1 LLCPVTTQVKGY
13 PFEVT
18 LPEGLPVQGVVL
30 SDQVKSVDFR
40 ARKVEVVC
48 QVPPEIVHEVLRK
61 LEPLLASAVEHD
73 R

>member
-1 LLCPVTTQVKGY
+1 LLCPITTQSKGY
-13 PFEVT
+13 PFEVM
-18 LPEGLPVQGVVL
+18 LPEGLPVHGVVL

-40 ARKVEVVC
+40 ARKAETVC

-61 LEPLLASAVEHD
+61 LEPLLAPAVEHG